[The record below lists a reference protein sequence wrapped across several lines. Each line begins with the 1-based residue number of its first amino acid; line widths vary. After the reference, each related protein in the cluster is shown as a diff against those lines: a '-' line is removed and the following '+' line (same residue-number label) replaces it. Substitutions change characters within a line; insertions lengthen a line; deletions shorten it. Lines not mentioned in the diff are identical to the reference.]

1 MTCQGV
7 FENFSKN
14 FFGGVRASFSVV
26 KNLRLGGYPLSFFL
40 FYNGVIKRKGGFL
53 LNRADLKKIKAEY
66 LSGGITLQDLAEK
79 YDIPYSTLTKKCSEG
94 KWKELR
100 KENGKKTEKKIAE
113 LTIEKDVRRAMSV
126 ISVADKLL
134 DKITELVDNVPMT
147 AQSVKQITSA
157 LKDIKEIKGEKS
169 AEDRR
174 EQMARIKKLEK
185 EIEAEAKDAT
195 VIVQF
200 EEDITKWN
208 K

>member
-1 MTCQGV
+1 MGWQQIKNEYLAGEATLKELSEKYGV
-7 FENFSKN
+7 
-14 FFGGVRASFSVV
+14 SFSTIQKKSMEEGW
-26 KNLRLGGYPLSFFL
+26 KNLRKKVGRKSEEKIINRLS
-40 FYNGVIKRKGGFL
+40 NQEAKRVVS
-53 LNRADLKKIKAEY
+53 I
-66 LSGGITLQDLAEK
+66 S
-79 YDIPYSTLTKKCSEG
+79 
-94 KWKELR
+94 
-100 KENGKKTEKKIAE
+100 
-113 LTIEKDVRRAMSV
+113 
-126 ISVADKLL
+126 SVADKLL
-134 DKITELVDNVPMT
+134 DKITELVDNAPMT

-185 EIEAEAKDAT
+185 EIEAEAKDTT

>member
-1 MTCQGV
+1 MGWQQIKNEYLAGEATLKELSEKYGV
-7 FENFSKN
+7 
-14 FFGGVRASFSVV
+14 SFSTIQKKSMEEGW
-26 KNLRLGGYPLSFFL
+26 KNLRKKVGRKSEEKIINRLS
-40 FYNGVIKRKGGFL
+40 NQEAKRVVS
-53 LNRADLKKIKAEY
+53 I
-66 LSGGITLQDLAEK
+66 S
-79 YDIPYSTLTKKCSEG
+79 
-94 KWKELR
+94 
-100 KENGKKTEKKIAE
+100 
-113 LTIEKDVRRAMSV
+113 
-126 ISVADKLL
+126 SVADKLL

-185 EIEAEAKDAT
+185 EIEAEAKDTT